1 MIYKKEGVYQMEI
14 LKNKVKYYEIEFGRK
29 FNEKSESPY
38 ETDDGIPIVYGMIG
52 TEYSIAIKADHYPTL
67 QEAENFCKEDI
78 EKFGYD
84 GVYGITP
91 LTEQEVHSFFD
102 DSNIDNWKILSK

>member
-1 MIYKKEGVYQMEI
+1 MEI
-14 LKNKVKYYEIEFGRK
+14 LKNEIKFYEIEFGQK

-38 ETDDGIPIVYGMIG
+38 ETDDGIPIVHGMVDVG
-52 TEYSIAIKADHYPTL
+52 YSIAIKADHYPSL
-67 QEAENFCKEDI
+67 QEAEIFCKEDI

-91 LTEQEVHSFFD
+91 LTKQEVHSFFD
-102 DSNIDNWKILSK
+102 DSNIDNWKILSKQGE